1 MGSMRMA
8 TPGPEASAE
17 VPTLSDTARR
27 AIEEL
32 LSGPDAESAQR
43 YPGDSGARQPVHTV
57 YVPGDRYTPD
67 LPVQWGQVARKA
79 LEEAGGID
87 HLLDVHASV
96 GAAPAVDGPTAASAE
111 ERAQI
116 AERVLAKLETQPIE
130 DLRIDFED
138 GYGDRGEQEDTHVRQ
153 AARAVAAA
161 GEQDLLPPF
170 IGIRFKCLEPSTRD
184 RGLRTLAL
192 FVSELANAGPLP
204 AGLILTLPK
213 VTTVAQVQA
222 MVLACA
228 DLETQLGLPEG
239 RLRFE
244 IQVETPQAVLGA
256 DGTALIAPM
265 LHAGRGRVSG
275 LHYGTYDYSASLG
288 IAAADQSME
297 HPAADHAKAVMQ
309 LAAAD
314 TGVRLSD
321 GSTNVLPVGE
331 PEGVD
336 RAWALHGRLVARSL
350 HRGYY
355 QGWDLHPA
363 QLPSR
368 FAATYSY
375 FRASAPDAAARLR
388 AYLTHQEGAVLDEP
402 ATAKALAGFVL
413 RGLDCGALAPTD
425 LDGLHREQLEQLTH
439 RGAAA
444 DS

>member
-1 MGSMRMA
+1 MTTSGSE
-8 TPGPEASAE
+8 PGPACETPALSAS
-17 VPTLSDTARR
+17 ARR
-27 AIEEL
+27 AIEDL
-32 LSGPDAESAQR
+32 LAGPDAESAER
-43 YPGDSGARQPVHTV
+43 YPGESVARQPVHTV

-67 LPVQWGQVARKA
+67 LPRRWGETATAA
-79 LEEAGGID
+79 LEQAGGIG
-87 HLLDVHASV
+87 HLLDLHAAV
-96 GAAPAVDGPTAASAE
+96 GAAPAGAE
-111 ERAQI
+111 ERTEI
-116 AERVLAKLETQPIE
+116 ADRVLAKLAAEPIE

-138 GYGDRGEQEDTHVRQ
+138 GYGDRGDEEDTHVRG

-161 GEQDLLPPF
+161 SSSGQLPPF
-170 IGIRFKCLEPSTRD
+170 VGIRFKCLEPGTRD

-192 FVSELANAGPLP
+192 FVGELADAGPLP
-204 AGLILTLPK
+204 DGLVLTLPK
-213 VTTVAQVQA
+213 VTTVAQVWA

-228 DLETQLGLPEG
+228 DLESRLGLPPG

-265 LHAGRGRVSG
+265 LHAGDGRVSG

-321 GSTNVLPVGE
+321 GSTNILPVGDAE
-331 PEGVD
+331 AVD
-336 RAWALHGRLVARSL
+336 AAWALHGRLVTRSL

-355 QGWDLHPA
+355 QGWDLHAA

-368 FAATYSY
+368 FAATYAY
-375 FRASAPDAAARLR
+375 FRASAPEAVTRLR
-388 AYLTHQEGAVLDEP
+388 AYLDRQEGGVLDEP
-402 ATAKALAGFVL
+402 ATARALAGFVL
-413 RGLDCGALAPTD
+413 RGVDCGALAATD
-425 LDGLHREQLEQLTH
+425 LHGLDRAQLTQLSR
-439 RGAAA
+439 RGGAG
-444 DS
+444 

>member
-1 MGSMRMA
+1 MGSLMA
-8 TPGPEASAE
+8 RSRDSAGQ
-17 VPTLSDTARR
+17 TLSAATAQ
-27 AIEEL
+27 AIEDL
-32 LSGPDAESAQR
+32 LAGPDAESAER

-57 YVPGDRYTPD
+57 YVPGDRYTQD
-67 LPVQWGQVARKA
+67 LPVRWGEAAKAA
-79 LEEAGGID
+79 LEAAGGID
-87 HLLDVHASV
+87 HLLELHASV
-96 GAAPAVDGPTAASAE
+96 GSAPTLDGEVSSASR
-111 ERAQI
+111 ERALI
-116 AERVLAKLETQPIE
+116 AELVLAKLDAEPIE

-138 GYGDRGEQEDTHVRQ
+138 GYGDRGDEEDGHVRA

-161 GEQDLLPPF
+161 AEQGQLPPF
-170 IGIRFKCLEPSTRD
+170 IGIRFKCLEPRTRV

-192 FVSELANAGPLP
+192 FLGELASAGPLP
-204 AGLILTLPK
+204 DGLVLTLPK

-265 LHAGRGRVSG
+265 LHAGQGRVSG

-321 GSTNVLPVGE
+321 GSTNVLPVGD
-331 PEGVD
+331 PAGVD
-336 RAWALHGRLVARSL
+336 AAWALHGRLVARSL

-368 FAATYSY
+368 FAATYAY
-375 FRASAPDAAARLR
+375 FRESAPAAVARLG
-388 AYLTHQEGAVLDEP
+388 AYLGHQEGAVLDEP

-413 RGLDCGALAPTD
+413 RGLDCGALAPAD
-425 LDGLHREQLEQLTH
+425 LDGLDRAQLAHLAH
-439 RGAAA
+439 PGGAV
-444 DS
+444 